1 MPIIDSQCRKD
12 AAERIAQATRS
23 SVQYNRKQV
32 PAMTN
37 SVASAAE
44 PDEMHHATLV
54 ADERKLRP
62 TYKWAVR
69 VLFATITIAIV
80 DALFVV
86 IAHTAGA
93 ISPRE
98 SLIFVAAFTMLTVIT
113 LCLYLSLLAL
123 HLQPRYW
130 SQVEDK

>member
-1 MPIIDSQCRKD
+1 
-12 AAERIAQATRS
+12 
-23 SVQYNRKQV
+23 
-32 PAMTN
+32 MTN

-44 PDEMHHATLV
+44 PDEMRYATLV
-54 ADERKLRP
+54 SDERKLRP

-80 DALFVV
+80 DALFVLIMHV
-86 IAHTAGA
+86 AGA

-98 SLIFVAAFTMLTVIT
+98 SLIFVAACTMLTVIT